1 MAEMKFLAA
10 CDIVELCAF
19 AKETKNPEEVIA
31 RANEYIEIMV
41 IVSNNRPHPIIK
53 ELEARFEE
61 TNKRAHKNRP
71 LGSKIPISYLLTIQ
85 HLPIMRR
92 YIKMMKTYDEA

>member
-1 MAEMKFLAA
+1 MAEMKFLEA

-19 AKETKNPEEVIA
+19 AKETKIPDEVMA
-31 RANEYIEIMV
+31 RAKEYIELML
-41 IVSNNRPHPIIK
+41 IVSNNMSHPIIK
-53 ELEARFEE
+53 ELEVRFEE
-61 TNKRAHKNRP
+61 TNKRAQKNRP

-92 YIKMMKTYDEA
+92 YIKNIYDS